1 MDRNS
6 VNKNKIQFWP
16 DTNQLTKPLREVA
29 NILNVH
35 PNTVFRWIKS
45 GQIEFIRLGKAS
57 IHFTYDQVID
67 YINKNK
73 EQIIVRTEF

>member
-1 MDRNS
+1 MDRSS
-6 VNKNKIQFWP
+6 VNKNKIQLWP
-16 DTNQLTKPLREVA
+16 ETNQLTKPLREVA
-29 NILNVH
+29 KILNVH
-35 PNTVFRWIKS
+35 PNTVFRWKKS
-45 GQIEFIRLGKAS
+45 GQIEFVRLGKAS

>member
-1 MDRNS
+1 MDRKSNI
-6 VNKNKIQFWP
+6 NKIQFWP
-16 DTNQLTKPLREVA
+16 ETNQLTKPLREVA
-29 NILNVH
+29 KILNVH

-45 GQIEFIRLGKAS
+45 GQIEFVRLGKAS